1 MPIESEVEEHS
12 TRLGALSKQAGM
24 ALKGLSVLASTDSI
38 PSLIAGLEDIL
49 HSVVQFQKLTIT
61 LRDAESGAFWLFCR
75 DGVNQLDQGVKLD
88 DLPCKCTWESQES
101 KVCEVS
107 TLSSQFPGIMGL
119 PSWQDCQ
126 SYCAVPLGT
135 SRRSLGALE
144 VVSKVAGAF
153 GDEEVRFI
161 QVLAGQA
168 ALLVE
173 NLWNLQE
180 ATKFMQKLARERD
193 HVRTLLKVTN
203 AVVSKLEMRELNEE
217 ISRVTREVL
226 GNEVCSL
233 ALHDPVTNKM
243 RWEAVEF
250 PHGEGPALVGRTSSA
265 EDRDPST
272 IAFNTKTTCV
282 VTRSD
287 LAQLPDDSP
296 GMAVLLGAG
305 VETSCSVPL
314 VAHGKVL
321 GVFNVARVFNR
332 PFEREEIALVEEI
345 AGQVSIAVANAL
357 AYQEITRLKDKVTSE
372 KLYLE
377 EEIRSE
383 HNFED
388 LIGESAGLKRVL
400 AQAEMVADCDS
411 TVLLL
416 GETGTGKELIAR
428 AIHNLSRRRDR
439 TLVKLNCA
447 AIPTGLLESEL
458 FGHEKGAFTGAI
470 SQKVGRFELA
480 HQGTLFLDEVGD
492 IPLELQPKLLRALQ
506 EREFERLG
514 GTRVVHVN
522 VRLIAATNRN
532 LGRMIA
538 DQQFR
543 SDLYYRLN
551 VFPIVIPP
559 LRQRPEDIPMLVRY
573 FAQKYA
579 RRMNRTIDCIPA
591 ESMRILTRLPWYGN
605 VRELENVIE
614 RAVILS
620 RGTALN
626 VPITEL
632 QHDLGVQFSST
643 GRAGDSGSPE
653 RSKDTERDKILR
665 ALRETNGTV
674 SGPRGAAMRLGM
686 KRTTLLSKM
695 ERLGISARDL
705 T

>member
-1 MPIESEVEEHS
+1 
-12 TRLGALSKQAGM
+12 
-24 ALKGLSVLASTDSI
+24 
-38 PSLIAGLEDIL
+38 
-49 HSVVQFQKLTIT
+49 
-61 LRDAESGAFWLFCR
+61 
-75 DGVNQLDQGVKLD
+75 
-88 DLPCKCTWESQES
+88 
-101 KVCEVS
+101 
-107 TLSSQFPGIMGL
+107 
-119 PSWQDCQ
+119 
-126 SYCAVPLGT
+126 
-135 SRRSLGALE
+135 
-144 VVSKVAGAF
+144 
-153 GDEEVRFI
+153 
-161 QVLAGQA
+161 
-168 ALLVE
+168 
-173 NLWNLQE
+173 
-180 ATKFMQKLARERD
+180 
-193 HVRTLLKVTN
+193 
-203 AVVSKLEMRELNEE
+203 
-217 ISRVTREVL
+217 
-226 GNEVCSL
+226 
-233 ALHDPVTNKM
+233 
-243 RWEAVEF
+243 
-250 PHGEGPALVGRTSSA
+250 
-265 EDRDPST
+265 
-272 IAFNTKTTCV
+272 
-282 VTRSD
+282 
-287 LAQLPDDSP
+287 
-296 GMAVLLGAG
+296 MAVLLGAG